1 MLEQIKVLPR
11 SEKFRLM
18 EALWSDL
25 SIVEEELDS
34 PEWHEN
40 ALRET
45 VARVATGEERQID
58 WDEAKRLSQL
68 YYKTQ

>member
-18 EALWSDL
+18 
-25 SIVEEELDS
+25 EELDS

-45 VARVATGEERQID
+45 VARVATGEERQLD
-58 WDEAKRLSQL
+58 WDEAKRSLRIRP
-68 YYKTQ
+68 

>member
-1 MLEQIKVLPR
+1 VNLLEQIKVLPR
-11 SEKFRLM
+11 FEKFRLM

-45 VARVATGEERQID
+45 VARVTTGEERQVD
-58 WDEAKRLSQL
+58 RDETKRLKQL
-68 YYKTQ
+68 S